1 MKKLGSKLII
11 SILAMLIVAVSLC
24 ALISYYSNAELINNT
39 LMVMC
44 DSSLNALKS
53 SINEKEELSKEV
65 SETLA
70 KSDELSK
77 AILAK
82 NEDKINT
89 TLMKLLYENR
99 FDVEYITIT
108 DDEGYVILRSF
119 NDKKGDSIIN
129 QDNISEALKG
139 NITTTIAEG
148 TLLKLA
154 VRTAVPVKW
163 NGKIVGVVSVSF
175 PLDDYQLLDSLKN
188 ITKNEYTIFLKDE
201 RINTTITKD
210 GVRQIGTKLNAEV
223 TKKVLK
229 EQKVHKGEV
238 ELFGK
243 TYMSKYE
250 PILDSNGN
258 AIGILFTGIDIEDIR
273 AGQAKSMLTIL
284 FMLIVVFIIDIFLAI
299 RMVSRIITKPVGAV
313 TKAITRLS
321 TGMLDISIDY
331 RSSDELG
338 ALADALRTTINTLK
352 LYVSDISN
360 NLELMASGD
369 MSHEITQ
376 DYIGDFIPIK
386 NSLVKISESLN
397 YSLGS
402 IALAAEQ
409 VNSGAE
415 QVALGAQT
423 LSQGATEQASS
434 IEELSASIIEVS
446 AQVGENAKNVQKAN
460 EYISDAEDGIKVS
473 NTHMQEMLNAMSEI
487 NESSSQIGKII
498 KVIDDIAFQTNIL
511 ALNAAVEAARA
522 GSAGKG
528 FAVVADEVR
537 NLASKSADAAKQTTS
552 LIENSVQTVKRGTTI
567 AEETALALEE
577 VEKQTAMI
585 VSTIEKINEA
595 SKEQANALH
604 QITQGIDQISAVVQ
618 TNSATS
624 EESAAASQELSGQAA
639 TLQREI
645 SQFKLRKISEQKG
658 IFDDE
663 PVPKERKRKINLDLD
678 DDDFDLSK
686 TPPPRVKKI
695 DLGDD
700 KY

>member
-1 MKKLGSKLII
+1 MYLLSTFF
-11 SILAMLIVAVSLC
+11 
-24 ALISYYSNAELINNT
+24 SNQNGF
-39 LMVMC
+39 
-44 DSSLNALKS
+44 
-53 SINEKEELSKEV
+53 
-65 SETLA
+65 
-70 KSDELSK
+70 
-77 AILAK
+77 K
-82 NEDKINT
+82 N
-89 TLMKLLYENR
+89 Y
-99 FDVEYITIT
+99 
-108 DDEGYVILRSF
+108 
-119 NDKKGDSIIN
+119 
-129 QDNISEALKG
+129 
-139 NITTTIAEG
+139 
-148 TLLKLA
+148 
-154 VRTAVPVKW
+154 
-163 NGKIVGVVSVSF
+163 
-175 PLDDYQLLDSLKN
+175 
-188 ITKNEYTIFLKDE
+188 
-201 RINTTITKD
+201 
-210 GVRQIGTKLNAEV
+210 
-223 TKKVLK
+223 
-229 EQKVHKGEV
+229 
-238 ELFGK
+238 
-243 TYMSKYE
+243 
-250 PILDSNGN
+250 
-258 AIGILFTGIDIEDIR
+258 
-273 AGQAKSMLTIL
+273 
-284 FMLIVVFIIDIFLAI
+284 
-299 RMVSRIITKPVGAV
+299 TKPVGAV

-321 TGMLDISIDY
+321 IGMLDISIDY

-552 LIENSVQTVKRGTTI
+552 LIENSVLTVKRGTTI

-577 VEKQTAMI
+577 VKKQTAMI
-585 VSTIEKINEA
+585 VSTIEKNKRGIQR
-595 SKEQANALH
+595 SKLMHCTRLH
-604 QITQGIDQISAVVQ
+604 RVLTRFLLLCRQ
-618 TNSATS
+618 TLLHLKKVPLQVRSFQDRPQLFS
-624 EESAAASQELSGQAA
+624 ERFLS
-639 TLQREI
+639 
-645 SQFKLRKISEQKG
+645 
-658 IFDDE
+658 
-663 PVPKERKRKINLDLD
+663 
-678 DDDFDLSK
+678 LS
-686 TPPPRVKKI
+686 
-695 DLGDD
+695 
-700 KY
+700 

>member
-1 MKKLGSKLII
+1 
-11 SILAMLIVAVSLC
+11 
-24 ALISYYSNAELINNT
+24 
-39 LMVMC
+39 
-44 DSSLNALKS
+44 
-53 SINEKEELSKEV
+53 
-65 SETLA
+65 
-70 KSDELSK
+70 
-77 AILAK
+77 
-82 NEDKINT
+82 
-89 TLMKLLYENR
+89 
-99 FDVEYITIT
+99 
-108 DDEGYVILRSF
+108 
-119 NDKKGDSIIN
+119 
-129 QDNISEALKG
+129 
-139 NITTTIAEG
+139 
-148 TLLKLA
+148 
-154 VRTAVPVKW
+154 
-163 NGKIVGVVSVSF
+163 
-175 PLDDYQLLDSLKN
+175 
-188 ITKNEYTIFLKDE
+188 
-201 RINTTITKD
+201 
-210 GVRQIGTKLNAEV
+210 
-223 TKKVLK
+223 
-229 EQKVHKGEV
+229 
-238 ELFGK
+238 
-243 TYMSKYE
+243 MSKYE

-511 ALNAAVEAARA
+511 
-522 GSAGKG
+522 
-528 FAVVADEVR
+528 
-537 NLASKSADAAKQTTS
+537 
-552 LIENSVQTVKRGTTI
+552 
-567 AEETALALEE
+567 
-577 VEKQTAMI
+577 
-585 VSTIEKINEA
+585 
-595 SKEQANALH
+595 H
-604 QITQGIDQISAVVQ
+604 
-618 TNSATS
+618 
-624 EESAAASQELSGQAA
+624 
-639 TLQREI
+639 
-645 SQFKLRKISEQKG
+645 
-658 IFDDE
+658 
-663 PVPKERKRKINLDLD
+663 
-678 DDDFDLSK
+678 
-686 TPPPRVKKI
+686 
-695 DLGDD
+695 
-700 KY
+700 

>member
-1 MKKLGSKLII
+1 
-11 SILAMLIVAVSLC
+11 
-24 ALISYYSNAELINNT
+24 
-39 LMVMC
+39 
-44 DSSLNALKS
+44 
-53 SINEKEELSKEV
+53 
-65 SETLA
+65 
-70 KSDELSK
+70 
-77 AILAK
+77 
-82 NEDKINT
+82 
-89 TLMKLLYENR
+89 
-99 FDVEYITIT
+99 
-108 DDEGYVILRSF
+108 
-119 NDKKGDSIIN
+119 
-129 QDNISEALKG
+129 
-139 NITTTIAEG
+139 
-148 TLLKLA
+148 
-154 VRTAVPVKW
+154 
-163 NGKIVGVVSVSF
+163 
-175 PLDDYQLLDSLKN
+175 
-188 ITKNEYTIFLKDE
+188 
-201 RINTTITKD
+201 
-210 GVRQIGTKLNAEV
+210 
-223 TKKVLK
+223 
-229 EQKVHKGEV
+229 
-238 ELFGK
+238 
-243 TYMSKYE
+243 
-250 PILDSNGN
+250 
-258 AIGILFTGIDIEDIR
+258 
-273 AGQAKSMLTIL
+273 
-284 FMLIVVFIIDIFLAI
+284 
-299 RMVSRIITKPVGAV
+299 MVSRIITKPVGAV

-338 ALADALRTTINTLK
+338 ALKDALRTTINTLK

-567 AEETALALEE
+567 AKETALALEE
-577 VEKQTAMI
+577 VEKQTTMI

-618 TNSATS
+618 TNLLIWKKVPQVRSFQDRPQLFS
-624 EESAAASQELSGQAA
+624 ERFLS
-639 TLQREI
+639 
-645 SQFKLRKISEQKG
+645 
-658 IFDDE
+658 
-663 PVPKERKRKINLDLD
+663 
-678 DDDFDLSK
+678 LS
-686 TPPPRVKKI
+686 
-695 DLGDD
+695 
-700 KY
+700 